1 MSKGFNKVN
10 LLGGLTRDPE
20 VKQGNSGAAYIR
32 FSLACGYYTK
42 DKATG
47 EFKEQVDYINCTAF
61 GKNAENIGKHCIKG
75 SQLFIDGKIKNSKF
89 EHKGETKYETY
100 ILVEDIYF
108 AGGKRK
114 DEQGQAQSQ
123 QQPYQQR
130 SNKLPTQQYDQAD
143 SFDIDFDHMPPMGGE
158 DADIPF

>member
-20 VKQGNSGAAYIR
+20 VKQGGSGTAYIR

-42 DKATG
+42 DKVTG

-61 GKNAENIGKHCIKG
+61 GRNAENIGKHCTKG

-100 ILVEDIYF
+100 VLVEDVYL

-114 DEQGQAQSQ
+114 DEQSQAQPEQRQQYSQ
-123 QQPYQQR
+123 NR
-130 SNKLPTQQYDQAD
+130 RNNQQYDPSD
-143 SFDIDFDHMPPMGGE
+143 SFTMDFDDMPPMGGE